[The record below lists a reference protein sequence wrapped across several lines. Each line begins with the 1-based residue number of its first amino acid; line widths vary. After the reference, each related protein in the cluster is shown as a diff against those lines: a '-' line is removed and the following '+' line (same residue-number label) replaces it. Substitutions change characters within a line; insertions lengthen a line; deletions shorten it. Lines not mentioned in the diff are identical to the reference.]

1 MKLVSK
7 GGISNRILLT
17 VISIFSFCVTMGQQT
32 PLNPVSYWVFVPYI
46 YNPAIVGSKDFLS
59 IGINAAFQGESNSQL
74 ISGNARI
81 TKTNSGYFSSP
92 DITEFKNA
100 GIGGSVYKDID
111 GFSKNIG
118 ISCSGSYQIPLNT
131 RNLSFLSFGA
141 SVKAGYHTINNDSG
155 QENSLKKT
163 FYPNLDLGIYYYGT
177 NFFAGV
183 SSINIMGS
191 PWGPDT
197 LGLYIVPVSRQYF
210 VTAGYKLLLSKSLNI
225 VLEPS
230 FLVSATDSTFRKIKD
245 NLIPIIRLYLGD
257 FCIGTSFRTGGKIS
271 FFSQFR
277 YPRFYVGAFYEL
289 AKKTPYYKQT
299 PIVEFTLGINI
310 LSDKSRFSNHSHW

>member
-1 MKLVSK
+1 
-7 GGISNRILLT
+7 
-17 VISIFSFCVTMGQQT
+17 MGQQT

-111 GFSKNIG
+111 GFSRNIG
-118 ISCSGSYQIPLNT
+118 LSCSGSYQIPLNT
-131 RNLSFLSFGA
+131 RNLSFISFGV

-197 LGLYIVPVSRQYF
+197 LGLYKVPVSRQYF
-210 VTAGYKLLLSKSLNI
+210 VTAGYKFLLSKSLNI

-230 FLVSATDSTFRKIKD
+230 FLMCATDSTFRKIKE
-245 NLIPIIRLYLGD
+245 NLNPIIRLYLGD
-257 FCIGTSFRTGGKIS
+257 FCLGTSFRTGGKIS
-271 FFSQFR
+271 FFSQYR

-289 AKKTPYYKQT
+289 AKKTPYFKQT